1 MGIGFGIGMLL
12 VGLVLVM
19 GVVNVD
25 IPYVEDYQLGV
36 ILIILGILGIVL
48 TMIAWNRAR
57 SARVVE
63 ERRIDGPPAP

>member
-12 VGLVLVM
+12 VGLVLVL

-36 ILIILGILGIVL
+36 ILIVLGILGIVL

-57 SARVVE
+57 SSRVVE
-63 ERRIDGPPAP
+63 ERREPPVV

>member
-1 MGIGFGIGMLL
+1 MSIGFGIGMLL
-12 VGLVLVM
+12 VGLVLVL

-48 TMIAWNRAR
+48 TMIAWNRGR
-57 SARVVE
+57 STRVVE
-63 ERRIDGPPAP
+63 ERREPPVV

>member
-12 VGLVLVM
+12 VGLVLVL

-25 IPYVEDYQLGV
+25 IPYVEDYQLGM

-63 ERRIDGPPAP
+63 ERREPPVL